1 MKFKKSIF
9 GFIDMIKF
17 SKITEVRAKHLA
29 EGPNTPLPKEYKTIN
44 LAKEL
49 HPLYMKVELVE
60 IKQLTPLMKE
70 FTFKRVDHNK
80 FPFFKAGQYV
90 SLQADIKGALVSRP
104 YSIASSPKDAFNNV
118 LKLGIQKEGF
128 FSTYMCDE
136 AKVGDT
142 FMMAEPAGEFKYET
156 LKDKKD
162 IVCVAGGSGITPFM
176 SMAYAKLDND
186 EDFNMTLFY
195 GVKKEEY
202 IAYKDELNALKEKG
216 INVVIVLSDEENK
229 NYEHGFISKDLMA
242 KYVDVK
248 NVTYFLCGPEVMYKF
263 IMEELKPLDLPLKAV
278 HKDASCCGD
287 LDVKN
292 PKTFKL
298 IVHMEDKVYEVPA
311 KENETLLVAMERAG
325 INAPNRCRAG
335 GCGWCHSRWIK
346 GEYVVATNRDKR
358 RAADLKFGF
367 IHPCITYPKQ
377 DMEIEVP
384 KAY

>member
-17 SKITEVRAKHLA
+17 SKLTKIRAEHLA
-29 EGPNTPLPKEYKTIN
+29 NGSNKPLLKEYKTNI
-44 LAKEL
+44 LANEL
-49 HPLYMKVELVE
+49 HPLYMKVELVG
-60 IKQLTPLMKE
+60 IKSLTKNMKE
-70 FTFKRVDHNK
+70 FTFKRLDHHK

-142 FMMAEPAGEFKYET
+142 FMMSEPAGEFKYET
-156 LKDKKD
+156 LRDKKD
-162 IVCVAGGSGITPFM
+162 IVCIAGGSGITPFM

-195 GVKKEEY
+195 GVKEEKY
-202 IAYKDELNALKEKG
+202 IAYKDELKALKDKG
-216 INVVIVLSDEENK
+216 INVVMTLGNEENK
-229 NYEHGFISKDLMA
+229 NYEHGFISKNLMD
-242 KYVDVK
+242 KYVDVN
-248 NVTYFLCGPEVMYKF
+248 NVTYFLCGPQVMYQF
-263 IMEELKPLDLPLKAV
+263 IMDELKPLNLSLKAI
-278 HKDASCCGD
+278 HKDASCCAD
-287 LDVKN
+287 LDIKN
-292 PKTFKL
+292 PKTYNL
-298 IVHMEDKVYEVPA
+298 IVHMEDKVYKIPA
-311 KENETLLVAMERAG
+311 KENETLLVAMEKAG